1 MAGEFW
7 QAVIAGRREVKL
19 ERVPVPEPADDE
31 VLIKVAYCA
40 VCTWE
45 QRVYSGVFQTYPL
58 AGGHEV
64 SGVVQKAGAGV
75 GHVRPGDK
83 VIVSGL
89 HRCGMCDN
97 CRRGLSNLCVHAYS
111 APAPEGRVPGPG
123 GFGEYIVRKGEDV
136 FRLAGHVPLA
146 EAALGE
152 PVACVV
158 RSVKKA
164 GVGPGDRVLVI
175 GGGMMGLLH
184 VQLLRGR
191 AAAVVLSEPDPD
203 RRAIALEM
211 GADGVVDPSEPHFAH
226 RVKQL
231 VAGAGPTVVFVAVS
245 VLEAVHQ
252 ALSVAAPGGR
262 VMMFASQPR
271 GSAIT
276 VDPNLFHH
284 KEVTLTG
291 TVSQVSED
299 FHDAAALISSGKLDL
314 APFLTSFYP
323 LTDIKAALDEAVE
336 NQGKGAHFR
345 VVVQAGSGE

>member
-1 MAGEFW
+1 
-7 QAVIAGRREVKL
+7 
-19 ERVPVPEPADDE
+19 
-31 VLIKVAYCA
+31 
-40 VCTWE
+40 
-45 QRVYSGVFQTYPL
+45 
-58 AGGHEV
+58 
-64 SGVVQKAGAGV
+64 
-75 GHVRPGDK
+75 
-83 VIVSGL
+83 
-89 HRCGMCDN
+89 MCDN

-262 VMMFASQPR
+262 VMMFAHR

-284 KEVTLTG
+284 KEVTPTTRRSAPDDRLIAHLVGQLTRHR
-291 TVSQVSED
+291 
-299 FHDAAALISSGKLDL
+299 F
-314 APFLTSFYP
+314 
-323 LTDIKAALDEAVE
+323 
-336 NQGKGAHFR
+336 
-345 VVVQAGSGE
+345 